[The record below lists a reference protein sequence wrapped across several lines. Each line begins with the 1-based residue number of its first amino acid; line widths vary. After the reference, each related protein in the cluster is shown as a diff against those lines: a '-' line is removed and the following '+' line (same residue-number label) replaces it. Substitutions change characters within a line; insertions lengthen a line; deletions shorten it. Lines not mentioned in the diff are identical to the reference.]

1 MMISSAF
8 RTAAFAS
15 VLALGLSVAG
25 CDNKE
30 SKEPAD
36 KTAEKDEAKPAE
48 DKEPAEVKDESGDT
62 KAVVAGSGEQ
72 DRYEVNIE
80 KGDAKVGEETLVKV
94 TVVPQG
100 GWHMNLDYPTSL
112 EMEAPNGVDLVN
124 AKQEKDDALKLDDES
139 AEYGL
144 TFTASEAGDKDF
156 KGKFKFA
163 VCADDA
169 CQPITEDID
178 FKVAVK

>member
-1 MMISSAF
+1 MIITSAF
-8 RTAAFAS
+8 RSVAFTSIFAI
-15 VLALGLSVAG
+15 GLSVAG
-25 CDNKE
+25 CDSKE
-30 SKEPAD
+30 SKEPVD
-36 KTAEKDEAKPAE
+36 KTADKDSDAE
-48 DKEPAEVKDESGDT
+48 GEAEVKTAEADKVEN
-62 KAVVAGSGEQ
+62 KAVVAGGGGDQ
-72 DRYEVNIE
+72 NYEVKIE

-112 EMEAPNGVDLVN
+112 EMETPAGVDLVN
-124 AKQEKDDALKLDDES
+124 AKQKKDDALKLDDES

-144 TFTASEAGDKDF
+144 TFTCSEAGEKDF

-178 FKVAVK
+178 FKVAVN